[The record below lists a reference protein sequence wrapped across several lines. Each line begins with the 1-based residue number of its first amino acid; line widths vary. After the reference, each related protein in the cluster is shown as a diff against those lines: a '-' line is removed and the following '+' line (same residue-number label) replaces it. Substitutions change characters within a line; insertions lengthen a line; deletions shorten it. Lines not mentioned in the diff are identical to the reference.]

1 MKKVTKKRLITG
13 LIITFVVLALVAVGV
28 YFAVNFA
35 FSKITDTVGETMSGE
50 AVSLPVLD
58 ENKSIIE
65 GESISVVLDLE
76 TIKKLEAKIPI
87 SEKLKVLGLLAKSL
101 SPEDY
106 SVLLSY
112 AAGDVD
118 NGKIESAYE
127 LMREKLG
134 PEEKEI
140 IKEYYAK
147 YMYLLEEE
155 ENK

>member
-1 MKKVTKKRLITG
+1 MKKITKKRLIIG
-13 LIITFVVLALVAVGV
+13 LVIAVVVLALVAVGV
-28 YFAVNFA
+28 AIAVNLA
-35 FSKITDTVGETMSGE
+35 FSKVSDTVGETVGTV
-50 AVSLPVLD
+50 AVDLPVLD
-58 ENKSIIE
+58 ENKSIID
-65 GESISVVLDLE
+65 GQSISVVLDAE
-76 TIKKLEAKIPI
+76 TIKKLEEKIPI
-87 SEKLKVLGLLAKSL
+87 SEKLKVLTLLAKKL

-118 NGKIESAYE
+118 NSKVESAYA

-140 IKEYYAK
+140 IKSYYAK

-155 ENK
+155 KK

>member
-1 MKKVTKKRLITG
+1 MKKITKKRLIIG
-13 LIITFVVLALVAVGV
+13 LVIAVVVLALVAVGV
-28 YFAVNFA
+28 AIAVNLA
-35 FSKITDTVGETMSGE
+35 FSKVSDTVGETVGSV
-50 AVSLPVLD
+50 AVDLPVLD
-58 ENKSIIE
+58 ENKSIID
-65 GESISVVLDLE
+65 GQSLSVVLDAE
-76 TIKKLEAKIPI
+76 TIKKLEEKIPI
-87 SEKLKVLGLLAKSL
+87 SEKLKVLTLLAKKL

-118 NGKIESAYE
+118 NSKVESAYA

-140 IKEYYAK
+140 IKSYYAK

-155 ENK
+155 KK